1 MDGLR
6 AVTLLALALPNA
18 GAFSAFAT
26 SVSRPLPLASHPQT
40 CGHAPRAIAPLERRA
55 AAAAVC
61 MASSAAEEEKLP
73 PAVRAITLTVLAQ
86 MIGEGIALTSLP
98 LHMKTLGASTVMSG
112 VAVSGFSLSSLIF
125 TPLVVSLSEQTGRF
139 RMLRVCLFGC
149 ALAQLIIVQAT
160 KPVGVVVG
168 RFLCGIFAASVPVAQ
183 AAVTDLVTSS
193 QSALALSRVSAV
205 SQAGVVVGPAI
216 GAVAIS
222 ILNGLGVPDVRGLHM
237 RCVFASSAT
246 FALAVL
252 AGQIALGVVAKSP
265 GDESADSDTDGSIS
279 TSGRRRSD
287 ALPLSSK
294 ATEAVEKLPLAAN
307 VRTGDMLAQW
317 ALRFVAISL
326 GWGLTLSM
334 ATYSLFGSMI
344 VGYTQQQLSINFS
357 AAAALAVR
365 RRRAHPASSSR
376 SLLPAR
382 HLPRPSPPP
391 PPPLIPGLRARR
403 SRRSSS
409 SSRGWSRSWASTS
422 SAHWA

>member
-1 MDGLR
+1 
-6 AVTLLALALPNA
+6 
-18 GAFSAFAT
+18 
-26 SVSRPLPLASHPQT
+26 
-40 CGHAPRAIAPLERRA
+40 
-55 AAAAVC
+55 